1 MWQRGRRCRALD
13 RADPEAPGR
22 HLGAGRG
29 HPALDIGC
37 GEGALTA
44 HLAELGY
51 RAVGVDWS
59 KVDVHELDPPF
70 HCYRP
75 RP

>member
-1 MWQRGRRCRALD
+1 MPVAAVPRWTSAAARAHS
-13 RADPEAPGR
+13 P
-22 HLGAGRG
+22 
-29 HPALDIGC
+29 
-37 GEGALTA
+37 A

-59 KVDVHELDPPF
+59 KVDVHELDPSF